1 MKIKVYYELRHS
13 NNDGHYGE
21 DNPEADY
28 PNEVYYPP
36 TWSTFL
42 EVQEIDFRDIKKA
55 FDSEDGDEDF
65 SRTITYITDETGKKH
80 IAKKGDVLYISKRS
94 KITINYSD
102 KVGFE
107 GFYVISPYNWR
118 ELIQGKE
125 SE

>member
-65 SRTITYITDETGKKH
+65 SRTITYITDETGKILFSPKKFSH
-80 IAKKGDVLYISKRS
+80 CGDRANAEERLIERAKYLCEEARLK
-94 KITINYSD
+94 
-102 KVGFE
+102 
-107 GFYVISPYNWR
+107 
-118 ELIQGKE
+118 
-125 SE
+125 